1 MIVIPSR
8 TTRQIPRESAE
19 DRHQAWQWIG
29 KPFAHGRLG
38 RSFVDRPPGNPI
50 DMEQQKTPPPTPRD
64 ATKATAEQ
72 RELQEQLDDRLRDP
86 QAPARHQDRHQIADE
101 T

>member
-1 MIVIPSR
+1 
-8 TTRQIPRESAE
+8 
-19 DRHQAWQWIG
+19 
-29 KPFAHGRLG
+29 
-38 RSFVDRPPGNPI
+38 
-50 DMEQQKTPPPTPRD
+50 MEQQKTPPPTPRD

-72 RELQEQLDDRLRDP
+72 RELQEQLDDREQDP